1 MAQPPMAQV
10 VTARVVSQDIER
22 GVYVGELYDQQ
33 RRGLVEAVVKEVMVR
48 EVTVRKVGVVKIW
61 VRSVGEVISLVAGGA

>member
-1 MAQPPMAQV
+1 M
-10 VTARVVSQDIER
+10 
-22 GVYVGELYDQQ
+22 GELYDQQ